1 MNFKRQLMTAA
12 VAGAF
17 LFAGGAMAGNK
28 SVSKA
33 DEKRIEAEYKA
44 SKERCDDVNGNAK
57 DICQLEAKGA
67 EKVAKAELAV
77 RDDDSPKTRFN
88 LSMAKAEADYDV
100 AKERCD
106 DLAGNAKDVCVKD
119 AKAAFTSAKADAK
132 AKREVG
138 KAKSEANE
146 EVKEA
151 REEAAETKRD
161 ANYAAAK
168 ERCDTYAGDMK
179 DRCIADAKAKFGVN

>member
-1 MNFKRQLMTAA
+1 MTFKRRLMALSVT
-12 VAGAF
+12 GAF
-17 LFAGGAMAGNK
+17 LFAGGAMAADK
-28 SVSKA
+28 SVTRA
-33 DEKRIEAEYKA
+33 DEARIEADFKA
-44 SKERCDDVNGNAK
+44 SKARCDDLNGNAK
-57 DICQLEAKGA
+57 DVCVLQAKGA

-77 RDDDSPKTRFN
+77 RDEDSPKTRYN
-88 LSMAKAEADYDV
+88 LLMARAEADYDV

-119 AKAAFTSAKADAK
+119 AKAAFATAKADAK

-151 REEAAETKRD
+151 REDAAETKRD
-161 ANYAAAK
+161 ANYAAAR

-179 DRCIADAKAKFGVN
+179 DRCIADAKAKFGLN

>member
-28 SVSKA
+28 SVSKV
-33 DEKRIEAEYKA
+33 DDKQIEADYKA
-44 SKERCDDVNGNAK
+44 SKERCDDLSGNAK
-57 DICQLEAKGA
+57 DVCQLEAKGA

-77 RDDDSPKTRFN
+77 REDDSRKTRFN
-88 LSMAKAEADYDV
+88 LLMAKAEADYDV

-106 DLAGNAKDVCVKD
+106 DLAGNARDVCVKD
-119 AKAAFTSAKADAK
+119 AKAAFATAKADAK

-138 KAKSEANE
+138 EAKSEANE

-179 DRCIADAKAKFGVN
+179 ARCIADAKARFGVN